1 MFPKDRIRNQRV
13 EEIETDVEEK
23 GKEEEEK
30 QQKENYLGMEC
41 VINCYQKRLNSV
53 LKTGRR
59 NLGRRRR

>member
-23 GKEEEEK
+23 GKEEK

-41 VINCYQKRLNSV
+41 VINCYQKRPNSA
-53 LKTGRR
+53 LKTSRK